1 MYIKALLKLD
11 STTIKPSCYS
21 SEIDQLY
28 FIFIYYT
35 NHNTFYTFYMSV
47 HHIFT
52 YKYMFPVK
60 SLHDSNPSYFG
71 LATIPVQPS
80 P

>member
-28 FIFIYYT
+28 LSSYITQTIMHSILSIYQ
-35 NHNTFYTFYMSV
+35 
-47 HHIFT
+47 FT
-52 YKYMFPVK
+52 IYLLKKYMFPVK
-60 SLHDSNPSYFG
+60 SFHDSDPSYFG